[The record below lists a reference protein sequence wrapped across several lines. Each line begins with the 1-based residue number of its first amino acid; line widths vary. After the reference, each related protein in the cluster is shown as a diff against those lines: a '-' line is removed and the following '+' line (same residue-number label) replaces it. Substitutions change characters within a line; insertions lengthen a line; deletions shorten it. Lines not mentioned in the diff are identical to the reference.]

1 MAARKLSTM
10 TAANN
15 GSGSRH
21 DVIADVIADELRTA
35 IISGRLQAGER
46 LVEDVVAEEHGVS
59 RVPVREALRRLES
72 EGFVT
77 LTPYRGAS
85 VSATSHRDIV
95 EHMQIRCGLEVLAA
109 QLAAEARG
117 GDVREEIEQAVELG
131 REACLEH
138 RVEELPALM
147 LTFHRLVAQAS
158 GNKQLQRMLDR
169 VLQRISWGFQLDM
182 EHRLDASW
190 SDHAAIARAIL
201 TGSPMQAALLMN
213 EHAGK
218 DESVFRRMYDHEP
231 S

>member
-1 MAARKLSTM
+1 M

-15 GSGSRH
+15 GSGPRP
-21 DVIADVIADELRTA
+21 DTMVDVIADELRTA
-35 IISGRLQAGER
+35 IISGRLPAGER
-46 LVEDVVAEEHGVS
+46 LIEEIVADEHGVS

-85 VSATSHRDIV
+85 VSGTSRRDVV
-95 EHMQIRCGLEVLAA
+95 EHMQIRRGLEALAA

-117 GDVREEIEQAVELG
+117 GDVRDELEHTVELG
-131 REACLEH
+131 RVACLEH
-138 RVEELPALM
+138 RVDELPALM
-147 LTFHRLVAQAS
+147 MAFHQLVAQAS
-158 GNKQLQRMLDR
+158 GNKQLEWMLGR
-169 VLQRISWGFQLDM
+169 VLQRISWGFQLDL

-201 TGSPMQAALLMN
+201 NGSPMQAAFLMN

-218 DESVFRRMYDHEP
+218 DESVFRRMYDQDP
-231 S
+231 A